1 MAIPTN
7 REDFIDFCLRRLG
20 APVIEINVDHDQV
33 EDKVDDAL
41 QLFNEYHDDGLVR
54 VYESHQVSATDITN
68 GYITLG
74 SDVAWVTRVFPVS
87 SVTSASGSMFDIKY
101 QMMLNSNSFM
111 SNLGDLAY
119 YEQFRQYM
127 SIIDDKLNGQ
137 ILADFQREQNRLY
150 IHGSF
155 TDQDFS
161 ENEYLAIECFK
172 AVDVGAHTS
181 IWNNRWLKDYTTA
194 LIKQQWGNNLMKYDG
209 VQLPGGVMFNGR
221 QYYDDA
227 SEELDML
234 RDKLVNEF
242 QSPPSFIIG

>member
-87 SVTSASGSMFDIKY
+87 SIMTNSGSMFDVKY

-155 TDQDFS
+155 TDQDFKES
-161 ENEYLAIECFK
+161 EYLAVECFK
-172 AVDVGAHTS
+172 AVDVGTTTS